1 VLPSLS
7 FNQVIWAHGGIAVK
21 RGLLKGWRGPLGLG
35 VILLLA
41 LLLRLPGFDRP
52 PQLGFGPLYQDE
64 LKMMT
69 NTVKVMNGNALLPHW
84 PYGIYRLMEPQ
95 FQVARVVYSLRCGRS
110 LLAPVSTGDLRR
122 LIEAD
127 LDRFFL
133 LIRGHALLLGLGIV
147 ALTFV
152 IGRRVSGD
160 AGGIASAVVV
170 AVTPLMVS
178 YSRMMYYDIAMVM
191 FLLFYIIA
199 FAKALR
205 ERSIGHVYVAVA
217 LSAVAFTMKQ
227 NAVVL
232 FLADAFLVMV
242 VVGRWRPWRVLMSR
256 HTWWLALMMLLILW
270 YGYPTMFSVDG
281 LTSFADSVGS
291 KYYGTTEAVT
301 LDQRLWWLWLSRVW
315 VDQAPPLVFVVLVL
329 GTVIGLLVARD
340 RYVAGSV
347 LGIGLLYYAVAGYS
361 THAIDRTMLPLIPL
375 LAIGMAGWVALLQ
388 RLTPRRVGTIMTAGL
403 LVLVIAPLVQN
414 SVRVN
419 LLLTLPDSRA
429 QVARWFLDNV
439 PDGTGIARE
448 TYAPHLPAL
457 RPVNCPAGIEAAIG
471 DGKHFTLTFRNSLAS
486 EPPDW
491 YPGQGIR
498 YLIHMPANYDRLLRQ
513 QAEGFVESPTDT
525 SARRMGKTPRYGVP
539 IAEAIARYDA
549 LQARYEVVERY
560 TLVEPPKE
568 IMQRCAAYRRPS
580 ANDDTGLDR
589 RCAEPSFDT
598 WAGVGEFLVTGWLV
612 SELVDLWHNR
622 HRYLLGRDTVIY
634 DTGIGG

>member
-1 VLPSLS
+1 MK
-7 FNQVIWAHGGIAVK
+7 A
-21 RGLLKGWRGPLGLG
+21 GLLKRWWGPLALS
-35 VILLLA
+35 VVLLLA

-52 PQLGFGPLYQDE
+52 PQLSFGALYQDE

-69 NTVKVMNGNALLPHW
+69 NTVKVMSGKDLLPHW

-95 FQVARVVYSLRCGRS
+95 FQAARVIYSLRCGRS
-110 LLAPVSTGDLRR
+110 LLDPISTGHFRR

-133 LIRGHALLLGLGIV
+133 LIRGHALIIGLGIV

-160 AGGIASAVVV
+160 VGGVAAAAVV

-191 FLLFYIIA
+191 FVLFYIIA

-205 ERSIGHVYVAVA
+205 ERSLGYVYVAVA

-232 FLADAFLVMV
+232 FLADALLILA
-242 VVGRWRPWRVLMSR
+242 VVGRWHPWRVVTSR
-256 HTWWLALMMLLILW
+256 HTWWLALMMLIILW
-270 YGYPTMFSVDG
+270 YGYPTMFTLEG
-281 LTSFADSVGS
+281 LTGFADSIGS

-301 LDQRLWWLWLSRVW
+301 VDQRLWWRWISRIW
-315 VDQAPPLVFVVLVL
+315 IEQAPPLVFVVLAL
-329 GTVIGLLVARD
+329 GAVTGLLVGRD
-340 RYVAGSV
+340 RYIAGTV
-347 LGIGLLYYAVAGYS
+347 LGIGLLYYGVAGYS
-361 THAIDRTMLPLIPL
+361 THAIDRTMMPLIPL

-388 RLTPRRVGTIMTAGL
+388 RLKSQRAATIMTAAL
-403 LVLVIAPLVQN
+403 LIVVAVPLVQN
-414 SVRVN
+414 SLRVN
-419 LLLTLPDSRA
+419 LLLTLPDSRE

-439 PDGTGIARE
+439 PDGTRIARE

-457 RPVNCPAGIEAAIG
+457 RPVDCPAGIEAAIG
-471 DGKHFTLTFRNSLAS
+471 EGKHFTLTFRNSLVS

-491 YPGQGIR
+491 YPEQGIR
-498 YLIHMPANYDRLLRQ
+498 YLIHIPANYDRLLRQ
-513 QAEGFVESPTDT
+513 QAEGFIESPTDT
-525 SARRMGKTPRYGVP
+525 SARRMGKSPRYGVP

-549 LQARYEVVERY
+549 LKARYAVARRFDG
-560 TLVEPPKE
+560 VEPPKQF
-568 IMQRCAAYRRPS
+568 MYRCAVYQRPAADDPGS
-580 ANDDTGLDR
+580 AR

-598 WAGVGEFLVTGWLV
+598 LKGVGEFLVTGWIV
-612 SELVDLWHNR
+612 PELLDLWR
-622 HRYLLGRDTVIY
+622 TRDDYLLGRDTVIY